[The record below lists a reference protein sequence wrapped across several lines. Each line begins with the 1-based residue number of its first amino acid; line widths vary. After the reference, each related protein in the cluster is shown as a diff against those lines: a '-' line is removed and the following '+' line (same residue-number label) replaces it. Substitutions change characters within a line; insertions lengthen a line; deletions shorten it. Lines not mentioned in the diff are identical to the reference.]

1 MQVGLVGR
9 TGSGK
14 SSLTLSLFRL
24 AEPAAGRITID
35 GLDITGL
42 GLGAL
47 RAGLTIIPQVVS
59 KNTKSKR
66 FQTVP

>member
-1 MQVGLVGR
+1 MGR